1 MDFIWD
7 KFRKWCRLVLL
18 LQEGG
23 ETVCKDILLNMG
35 VDMKNGGKIYQ
46 KLEQH
51 RTEMKK
57 LARYQKDILLPD
69 SKNVDTSK
77 LDLSLQTH
85 IIGILD
91 KTKLPV
97 MKELRDKRNE
107 LFHMGEKKRDMT
119 EQMFNDYWDQLSKLL
134 TGLNYDMKLLSS
146 LKIDN
151 DLSEQLKQRLEDI
164 LCYIQGRVELLFL
177 FCLFFNIN
185 TDNE

>member
-1 MDFIWD
+1 MDFIWN
-7 KFRKWCRLVLL
+7 KYQKWCRVVIL

-23 ETVCKDILLNMG
+23 ETVCKDILFNMG
-35 VDMKNGGKIYQ
+35 VDMKNGRVIYQ

-51 RTEMKK
+51 RTDINK
-57 LARYQKDILLPD
+57 LARYQRVILLPN

-91 KTKLPV
+91 KTKFPV

-107 LFHMGEKKRDMT
+107 LFHMEEGKRDMT
-119 EQMFNDYWDQLSKLL
+119 EQTFKDYWDQLSKLL

-151 DLSEQLKQRLEDI
+151 YLSEQHKKRLGDI

-177 FCLFFNIN
+177 FCLLF
-185 TDNE
+185 